1 MKKIVLV
8 LLGFIIL
15 GTSCSSP
22 YKKRKRCRGNG
33 SWYGNRNLGGST
45 KSENT
50 YLFVNNLNK

>member
-1 MKKIVLV
+1 MKKLVLV
-8 LLGFIIL
+8 LLAMIIL

-33 SWYGNRNLGGST
+33 SWYGNRNLGEST

>member
-1 MKKIVLV
+1 MKKILLV
-8 LLGFIIL
+8 LLGLTIL
-15 GTSCSSP
+15 SSCSSP

-33 SWYGNRNLGGST
+33 SWYGNRNLGESI

>member
-1 MKKIVLV
+1 MKKLVLV
-8 LLGFIIL
+8 LLGLIIL
-15 GTSCSSP
+15 VTSCSSP

-33 SWYGNRNLGGST
+33 SWYGNRNLGEST